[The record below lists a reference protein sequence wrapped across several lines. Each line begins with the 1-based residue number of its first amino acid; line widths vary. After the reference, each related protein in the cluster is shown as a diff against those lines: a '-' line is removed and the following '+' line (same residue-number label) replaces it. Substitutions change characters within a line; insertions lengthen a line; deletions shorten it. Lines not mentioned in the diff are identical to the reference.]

1 MALSYGN
8 QYLGGS
14 YVSMFGK
21 TITTNTMYGKLG
33 ESEILVGADAVAG
46 TSSSNIDNKELDSLY
61 EKVGVYL
68 EELMITYIDGKLDL
82 LQNTLTLEKVE
93 EIKNNISRTSSS
105 LSNRN
110 SLQKLINTYS
120 NILSVLEDS
129 TEQYKEYVETL
140 EKLEIAQEKANILE
154 DPVKLQEY
162 INTYL
167 GPQNTFL
174 MELPEITT
182 TPANIKPEIQQYIK
196 LYGVPEN
203 LEFDQEKLD
212 IIIQK
217 IYG

>member
-33 ESEILVGADAVAG
+33 ETEILVGADAG

-68 EELMITYIDGKLDL
+68 EELMVTYIDGKLDL
-82 LQNTLTLEKVE
+82 LQNTLTLEKIE
-93 EIKNNISRTSSS
+93 EIKNNISRTSST
-105 LSNRN
+105 LSNKN
-110 SLQKLINTYS
+110 SLQKLINTYT

-129 TEQYKEYVETL
+129 TEQYKEYVITL
-140 EKLEIAQEKANILE
+140 EKLEIAQEKVNILE

-162 INTYL
+162 INTNI
-167 GPQNTFL
+167 GGQNTFL

-182 TPANIKPEIQQYIK
+182 TSANVKPEIEQYIK

-203 LEFDQEKLD
+203 LEFNQEKLD
-212 IIIQK
+212 IIIKK